1 MISIEC
7 LKGLPLNYES
17 FLFEKYDSYITTCR
31 YIEIYYS
38 TYDINHMLVYE
49 DDVLEDLLIFG
60 NVGNTTQ
67 CFNSLVTINQ
77 YVISECIYKIF
88 EIYPSIKKV
97 IIDASY
103 NSYALRR
110 SVLFFVSDNYVL
122 KLPSTVDEYY
132 SKLGSSTRQTI
143 KNRRVRLM
151 RDYPDAKFVAKFGPE
166 IDQTVVNRIVQ
177 LSIERLKIKGR
188 IPTIDNI
195 YIENLYKYS
204 QHYGFVS
211 YLEIDGV
218 IVAGNISTL
227 LDKGVFGRVTAYD
240 NKFSKYNVGE
250 LCSFYA
256 IQTSIEK
263 GLTRFNFL
271 WGESDLKKR
280 FLAKPHFLFSYIV
293 YRTYSFNF
301 FSSVVSAACSF
312 FLQTI
317 KRSKYTKP
325 IRSGIKFYQKKI
337 QRIKIV
343 TH

>member
-188 IPTIDNI
+188 IQ
-195 YIENLYKYS
+195 S
-204 QHYGFVS
+204 
-211 YLEIDGV
+211 
-218 IVAGNISTL
+218 
-227 LDKGVFGRVTAYD
+227 RR
-240 NKFSKYNVGE
+240 
-250 LCSFYA
+250 
-256 IQTSIEK
+256 TSCRE
-263 GLTRFNFL
+263 
-271 WGESDLKKR
+271 
-280 FLAKPHFLFSYIV
+280 
-293 YRTYSFNF
+293 
-301 FSSVVSAACSF
+301 
-312 FLQTI
+312 
-317 KRSKYTKP
+317 
-325 IRSGIKFYQKKI
+325 
-337 QRIKIV
+337 
-343 TH
+343 